1 MNTLTLETRSLMASN
16 RRWKEL
22 SHELKRMIS
31 IRTLFAH
38 RTAPLISGLDFDY
51 WTLADNEPRGLDVA
65 SIPPALF
72 LSRMTGPLLPL
83 SPGGGQVAAETEDR
97 IVLAHYCTY
106 YLPDFGDAEYD
117 RYQID
122 SDRTSGISL
131 GRVAGTERWGHEA

>member
-1 MNTLTLETRSLMASN
+1 MASN
-16 RRWKEL
+16 RRWKQL
-22 SHELKRMIS
+22 SPELKRMIS

-38 RTAPLISGLDFDY
+38 RTAPLISGLDFDC

-65 SIPPALF
+65 AIPPALF
-72 LSRMTGPLLPL
+72 LSRMTGP
-83 SPGGGQVAAETEDR
+83 ETEDR
-97 IVLAHYCTY
+97 IVLAHYRAY

-122 SDRTSGISL
+122 SDRASGITL